1 MHDHPVVMDQRQPVT
16 RQRATVGADRAADT
30 RFTHPDMHGQEAL
43 IRHLKSLKRQPGLP
57 SSDGD
62 PHARQ
67 QKSRIAAARK
77 VLRSGKPLDGQAALV
92 VGGFDDFANLDPS
105 SLRIACRP
113 SVLPVTLS
121 RL

>member
-1 MHDHPVVMDQRQPVT
+1 
-16 RQRATVGADRAADT
+16 
-30 RFTHPDMHGQEAL
+30 MHGQEAL

-62 PHARQ
+62 PDARQ

-92 VGGFDDFANLDPS
+92 VGGFEAFANLDPS